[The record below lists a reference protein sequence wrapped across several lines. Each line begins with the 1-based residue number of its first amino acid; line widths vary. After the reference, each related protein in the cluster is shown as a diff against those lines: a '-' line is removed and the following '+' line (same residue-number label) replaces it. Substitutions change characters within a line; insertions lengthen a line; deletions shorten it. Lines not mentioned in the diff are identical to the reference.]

1 MRAFIVVFVL
11 IFSLQSLT
19 KADDIKDFEI
29 EGMSIGDSL
38 LDYFSVSE
46 IKGKINSDTTYFY
59 KNNGY
64 VSILIESENF
74 EIYEQVGVVFN
85 PADKK
90 FILESIEGTFNYNS
104 DIDECYKKQEVI
116 TSDLKRMF
124 INNTEFST
132 YTIKYTPDKS
142 GKSISKNNRFKFSN
156 GDAITVICY
165 DMNKDFHDP
174 NDQLYLAISSK
185 KLLKWIH
192 ENT

>member
-1 MRAFIVVFVL
+1 MRSFIVVFVL

-156 GDAITVICY
+156 GGAITVICY

-174 NDQLYLAISSK
+174 NDQLYLAITSK
-185 KLLKWIH
+185 KLLKWIR